1 LSLAALTIWA
11 SVCLVATRLFG
22 QQGNVDLLYFTGVI
36 LALLIFIPALYYRKI
51 VMSQR
56 GLSCTSK
63 VYLTVFFSTRP
74 VFLLLYS
81 LLFFNGLL
89 VYIPIFQPHKSWLET
104 NGILGWMGVL
114 LFFTTLLGL
123 TCLIV
128 KRYMEQR

>member
-1 LSLAALTIWA
+1 MACNFSLFGFLSLAALTIWA

-63 VYLTVFFSTRP
+63 VYLTVFFRQDRYFCCYIHCF
-74 VFLLLYS
+74 FLTAYLYTF
-81 LLFFNGLL
+81 LYFNRIK
-89 VYIPIFQPHKSWLET
+89 V
-104 NGILGWMGVL
+104 GWRQ
-114 LFFTTLLGL
+114 TAS
-123 TCLIV
+123 
-128 KRYMEQR
+128 